1 MNPTHTNLPPRAK
14 SGGKGK
20 KQPVPKKKKSAWKSF
35 FKLILI
41 VLLIAVLAAAG
52 YAGYLFFK
60 GNEIIEK
67 SGIDKPVAP
76 GQSAKEKPITV
87 LLLGTDHRPE
97 TGTYLTDVVM
107 VATMHPETNT
117 STLVSLP
124 RDTLIELE
132 GYKATKLNAYYPRF
146 KAAYNAAEKKEPGSG
161 IPAEE
166 EMKVM
171 MSKYLGVN
179 IDYVT
184 VIDFQGFR
192 DVVDTFGGVDVNV
205 QYNMCYRDT
214 ADGTDINLTVGPQK
228 LDGKKALDYVR
239 YRKSSDSCSP
249 RTKESSDFER
259 NARQS
264 EVLHSLL
271 DKMKSLGGVAKVGN
285 ALDAVS
291 DNMTTDFEQE
301 QIRNLIATYYD
312 IGKDDVKFMPVT
324 GNWKSP
330 YVYIS
335 SSELDAARQ
344 ALQDELAGKH
354 NAGEQGTEADSAT
367 TP

>member
-20 KQPVPKKKKSAWKSF
+20 KKPVPKKKSAWKSF
-35 FKLILI
+35 FKFVLI
-41 VLLIAVLAAAG
+41 VLLVAILTAAG
-52 YAGYLFFK
+52 YVGYLYLK

-76 GQSAKEKPITV
+76 GHSAKEKPITV

-107 VATMHPETNT
+107 VATMHPDTNT

-124 RDTLIELE
+124 RDTLIELD

-146 KAAYNAAEKKEPGSG
+146 KAAYTAAEKKQPGSG

-171 MSKYLGVN
+171 MSKYMGID

-205 QYNMCYRDT
+205 QYNMCHRDSV
-214 ADGTDINLTVGPQK
+214 DGTDINLTVGPQK

-239 YRKSSDSCSP
+239 YRKSMNCKP
-249 RTKESSDFER
+249 KTKESNDFDR

-271 DKMKSLGGVAKVGN
+271 DKMKSFGGVTKVGS

-291 DNMTTDFEQE
+291 DNMTTDIEQE
-301 QIRNLIATYYD
+301 QIRNILKTYFD
-312 IGKDDVKFMPVT
+312 IGKEDVKFMPVT
-324 GNWKSP
+324 GEWRSP
-330 YVYIS
+330 NVYINEN
-335 SSELDAARQ
+335 ELSAARQ

-354 NAGEQGTEADSAT
+354 NAGTEETDADSEPAQ
-367 TP
+367 

>member
-1 MNPTHTNLPPRAK
+1 
-14 SGGKGK
+14 
-20 KQPVPKKKKSAWKSF
+20 
-35 FKLILI
+35 
-41 VLLIAVLAAAG
+41 
-52 YAGYLFFK
+52 
-60 GNEIIEK
+60 
-67 SGIDKPVAP
+67 
-76 GQSAKEKPITV
+76 
-87 LLLGTDHRPE
+87 
-97 TGTYLTDVVM
+97 
-107 VATMHPETNT
+107 
-117 STLVSLP
+117 
-124 RDTLIELE
+124 
-132 GYKATKLNAYYPRF
+132 
-146 KAAYNAAEKKEPGSG
+146 
-161 IPAEE
+161 
-166 EMKVM
+166 MKVM

-239 YRKSSDSCSP
+239 YRKSSNSCSP

>member
-1 MNPTHTNLPPRAK
+1 MNPTHTSLPPRAK
-14 SGGKGK
+14 GGGKGK
-20 KQPVPKKKKSAWKSF
+20 KKPVPKKKSAWKSF
-35 FKLILI
+35 FKFVLI
-41 VLLIAVLAAAG
+41 VLLVALLTAAG
-52 YAGYLFFK
+52 YVGYLYMK
-60 GNEIIEK
+60 GNEVVERG
-67 SGIDKPVAP
+67 GIDKPVPP

-107 VATMHPETNT
+107 VAAMHPDTNT

-124 RDTLIELE
+124 RDTLIDLD

-146 KAAYNAAEKKEPGSG
+146 KAAYHAAEKKQPGSG
-161 IPAEE
+161 ISPEE

-205 QYNMCYRDT
+205 QYNMCHRDSV
-214 ADGTDINLTVGPQK
+214 DGTDINLTVGPQK

-239 YRKSSDSCSP
+239 YRKSMNCNP
-249 RTKESSDFER
+249 KTKESNDFDR

-271 DKMKSLGGVAKVGN
+271 DKMKSFGGVTKVGS

-291 DNMTTDFEQE
+291 DNMTTDIEQE
-301 QIRNLIATYYD
+301 QIRNILKTYFD
-312 IGKDDVKFMPVT
+312 IGKEDVKFIPVT
-324 GNWKSP
+324 GEWRSP
-330 YVYIS
+330 NVYINEN
-335 SSELDAARQ
+335 ELDAAKQ

-354 NAGEQGTEADSAT
+354 NAGTQETGVDSKPAQ
-367 TP
+367 

>member
-20 KQPVPKKKKSAWKSF
+20 KKPVPKKKSTWKSF
-35 FKLILI
+35 FKF
-41 VLLIAVLAAAG
+41 VLVVVLVAILAAAG
-52 YAGYLFFK
+52 VTGYLYLK
-60 GNEIIEK
+60 GTEIIEK

-107 VATMHPETNT
+107 VATMHPDTNT

-124 RDTLIELE
+124 RDTLIELD
-132 GYKATKLNAYYPRF
+132 GYKASKLNAYYPRF
-146 KAAYNAAEKKEPGSG
+146 KAAYTAAEKKEPGSG

-214 ADGTDINLTVGPQK
+214 ADGTDINLTAGPQK

-239 YRKSSDSCSP
+239 YRKTSDNCSP
-249 RTKESSDFER
+249 KTKGSSDFER

-271 DKMKSLGGVAKVGN
+271 DKMKSLGGVAKVGS

-312 IGKDDVKFMPVT
+312 MGKNDVNFMPVT

-354 NAGEQGTEADSAT
+354 NAGTEETDADSEPAQ
-367 TP
+367 

>member
-1 MNPTHTNLPPRAK
+1 MKPTHTNLPPRAK

-35 FKLILI
+35 FKFILI
-41 VLLIAVLAAAG
+41 VLLIAVISAAG
-52 YAGYLFFK
+52 YAGYLLFK

-132 GYKATKLNAYYPRF
+132 GYKASKLNAYYPRF

-192 DVVDTFGGVDVNV
+192 EVVDTFGGVDVNV
-205 QYNMCYRDT
+205 QYNMCYRDS
-214 ADGTDINLTVGPQK
+214 ADGTDINLTAGPQK

-239 YRKSSDSCSP
+239 YRKSRNCTP
-249 RTKESSDFER
+249 KTKESNDFDR

-271 DKMKSLGGVAKVGN
+271 DKMKSFGGVTKVGN

-301 QIRNLIATYYD
+301 QIRNLLTTYYD
-312 IGKDDVKFMPVT
+312 IGKEDVKFMPIT
-324 GNWKSP
+324 GEWRSP
-330 YVYIS
+330 NVYINDN
-335 SSELDAARQ
+335 ELNAAKQ

>member
-20 KQPVPKKKKSAWKSF
+20 KQPVPKKKKSVWKSF

-52 YAGYLFFK
+52 YAGYLYIK
-60 GNEIIEK
+60 GNEVIEK

-107 VATMHPETNT
+107 VASMHPETNT

-161 IPAEE
+161 ISAEE

-205 QYNMCYRDT
+205 QYNMCYRDS
-214 ADGTDINLTVGPQK
+214 ADGTDINLTAGPQK

-239 YRKSSDSCSP
+239 YRKSRNCTP
-249 RTKESSDFER
+249 KTKESNDFDR

-271 DKMKSLGGVAKVGN
+271 DKMKSFGGVTKVGN

-301 QIRNLIATYYD
+301 QIRNILKTYYD
-312 IGKDDVKFMPVT
+312 IGKEDVKFMPIT
-324 GNWKSP
+324 GEWRSP
-330 YVYIS
+330 NVYIDDN
-335 SSELDAARQ
+335 ELNAAKQ

-354 NAGEQGTEADSAT
+354 NAGGQGTEADSAT

>member
-1 MNPTHTNLPPRAK
+1 MKPTHTNLPPRAK

-20 KQPVPKKKKSAWKSF
+20 KQPVPKKKKSASKSF
-35 FKLILI
+35 FKFILI
-41 VLLIAVLAAAG
+41 VLLIAVISAAG
-52 YAGYLFFK
+52 YAGYLLFK

-132 GYKATKLNAYYPRF
+132 GYKASKLNAYYPRF

-239 YRKSSDSCSP
+239 YRKSSKSCSP
-249 RTKESSDFER
+249 KTKESSDFER

-271 DKMKSLGGVAKVGN
+271 DKMKTLGGVAKVGN

-344 ALQDELAGKH
+344 ALKDELAGKH